1 MITFQ
6 RRKSPKA
13 TLPILVK
20 FDQDTDQELRD
31 IADAEEAYLVDVI
44 RTFTEIGLT
53 QYHKEQNRG

>member
-20 FDQDTDQELRD
+20 FDQNTDQELRD
-31 IADAEEAYLVDVI
+31 IADTEEAYLIDVI
-44 RTFTEIGLT
+44 RTFTELGLA
-53 QYHKEQNRG
+53 QYRKEQNRG